1 MATENLFELA
11 TRKKFRFSSTKGE
24 LSVEDLWDLSEND
37 LDNVYKNLNRQQ
49 VKSNEESLLDD
60 VKADSDI
67 DVAIEIVKH
76 IFNTKR
82 KEAEDRKNRAN
93 KAALRNKYINALAKK
108 EDAEIEDMSKEELQA
123 MIDSMDL

>member
-1 MATENLFELA
+1 MTTENLFELA

-67 DVAIEIVKH
+67 DVAIEIVRH
-76 IFNTKR
+76 IFNTKC
-82 KEAEDRKNRAN
+82 KEAEERKNRAN
-93 KAALRNKYINALAKK
+93 KAALRNKYINALARK

-123 MIDSMDL
+123 MIDSIDL